1 MKRGEKMKK
10 QDYIEREELE
20 KATQNV
26 LNSLCDKPRSYAI
39 LKMILDN
46 AIEELDTICFIK
58 SSE

>member
-1 MKRGEKMKK
+1 MKK
-10 QDYIEREELE
+10 QDSIEREELE

-39 LKMILDN
+39 LKMILNN

-58 SSE
+58 NSE